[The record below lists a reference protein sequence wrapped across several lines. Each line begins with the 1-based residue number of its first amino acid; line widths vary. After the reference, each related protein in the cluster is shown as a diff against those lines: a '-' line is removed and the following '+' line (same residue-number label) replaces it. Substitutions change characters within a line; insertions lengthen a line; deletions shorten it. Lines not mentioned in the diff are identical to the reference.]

1 MGRIKD
7 WKNNDEPTNNK
18 YVLNNE
24 ETNVEETLEEKKE
37 ILFQKNEKI
46 EDISFEIKDAFINY
60 TIDNGYPL
68 CEYLDIDNVK
78 NYVEYLL
85 KNE

>member
-1 MGRIKD
+1 MGKLKD
-7 WKNNDEPTNNK
+7 WKNNDETNNNK

-24 ETNVEETLEEKKE
+24 ETIEETIEDRQEM
-37 ILFQKNEKI
+37 IFQKNEKI

-60 TIDNGYPL
+60 TIEHGYPL
-68 CEYLDIDNVK
+68 CEYLDFDNIK

>member
-1 MGRIKD
+1 MGKLKD
-7 WKNNDEPTNNK
+7 WKNNDETNNNK

-24 ETNVEETLEEKKE
+24 ETIEETIEDRQEM
-37 ILFQKNEKI
+37 IFQKNEKI

-78 NYVEYLL
+78 NYVEWLL
-85 KNE
+85 KE

>member
-1 MGRIKD
+1 MCKLKD
-7 WKNNDEPTNNK
+7 WKNNDETNNNK

-24 ETNVEETLEEKKE
+24 ETIEETIEDRQEM
-37 ILFQKNEKI
+37 IFQKNEKI

-60 TIDNGYPL
+60 TIEHGYPL
-68 CEYLDIDNVK
+68 CEYLDFDNIK

>member
-7 WKNNDEPTNNK
+7 WKNNDEQTNNK
-18 YVLNNE
+18 YLLNNE
-24 ETNVEETLEEKKE
+24 ETLEETLEEKKE
-37 ILFQKNEKI
+37 IIFQKNEKI

-78 NYVEYLL
+78 NYVEWLL
-85 KNE
+85 KE

>member
-60 TIDNGYPL
+60 TIYNGYPL

>member
-1 MGRIKD
+1 MGKLKD
-7 WKNNDEPTNNK
+7 WKNNDETNNK

-24 ETNVEETLEEKKE
+24 ETIEETIEDRQEM
-37 ILFQKNEKI
+37 IFQKNEKI

-60 TIDNGYPL
+60 TIEHGYPL
-68 CEYLDIDNVK
+68 CEYLDFDNIK

>member
-1 MGRIKD
+1 MGKLKD
-7 WKNNDEPTNNK
+7 WKNNDETTNNNNNNNK
-18 YVLNNE
+18 YVLNIE
-24 ETNVEETLEEKKE
+24 ETIEDRQEM
-37 ILFQKNEKI
+37 IFQKNEKI

-60 TIDNGYPL
+60 TIEHGYPL
-68 CEYLDIDNVK
+68 CEYLDFDNIK

>member
-1 MGRIKD
+1 MGKLKD
-7 WKNNDEPTNNK
+7 WKNNDETNNNK

-24 ETNVEETLEEKKE
+24 ETIEETIEDRKE
-37 ILFQKNEKI
+37 MIFQKNEKI

-60 TIDNGYPL
+60 TIEHGYPL
-68 CEYLDIDNVK
+68 CEYLDFDNIK

>member
-1 MGRIKD
+1 MGKLKD
-7 WKNNDEPTNNK
+7 WKNNDETNNNK

-24 ETNVEETLEEKKE
+24 ETIEETIEDMQEM
-37 ILFQKNEKI
+37 IFQKNEKI

-60 TIDNGYPL
+60 TIEHGYPL
-68 CEYLDIDNVK
+68 CEYLDFDNIK

>member
-1 MGRIKD
+1 MGKLKD
-7 WKNNDEPTNNK
+7 WKNNDETNNNK

-24 ETNVEETLEEKKE
+24 ETIEETIEDRQEM
-37 ILFQKNEKI
+37 IFQKNEKI

-60 TIDNGYPL
+60 AIEHGYPL
-68 CEYLDIDNVK
+68 CEYLDFDNIK